1 MTEPQEIKKRVDE
14 SWKEEVDRE
23 RRLTGGPAQQPS
35 GAAPS
40 STPSSPKREA
50 PGPEGEFEMFVSS
63 LSMQA
68 MMALGE
74 MPHPMTGEVQEELE
88 QARYL
93 IDVLGMLQGKTKGNL
108 TPQEEQLLEGIL
120 YELRMKYVAK
130 TKRL

>member
-23 RRLTGGPAQQPS
+23 RRLTGGPAPQPS
-35 GAAPS
+35 GATPS
-40 STPSSPKREA
+40 SAPSSPKRDA
-50 PGPEGEFEMFVSS
+50 PGPEGEFEMFISS

-130 TKRL
+130 TKRI